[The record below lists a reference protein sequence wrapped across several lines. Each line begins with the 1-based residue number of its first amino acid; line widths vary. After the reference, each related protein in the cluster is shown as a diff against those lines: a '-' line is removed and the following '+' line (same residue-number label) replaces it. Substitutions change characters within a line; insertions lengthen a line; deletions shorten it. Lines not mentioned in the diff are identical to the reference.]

1 MLNSYYFL
9 KREKIKNKKKGIVDE
24 FKKYFYIYWS
34 FFVIGKFFYIFFIN
48 INVDF

>member
-9 KREKIKNKKKGIVDE
+9 KREKLKIKKRVDE